1 MLSERAVTNKS
12 WSRVGLRELSA
23 LSEADLIRG
32 APGAGRQLRAPP
44 AVGGAFGT
52 RHRRTSAPQPP
63 ALLLGDAWSPA
74 LVLGMGWMPTWARR
88 C

>member
-1 MLSERAVTNKS
+1 MLSQRAVTNKS

-32 APGAGRQLRAPP
+32 APAPRPSCGRGSLQRP
-44 AVGGAFGT
+44 ALPHICA
-52 RHRRTSAPQPP
+52 P

-74 LVLGMGWMPTWARR
+74 LVLGMGWMPT
-88 C
+88 